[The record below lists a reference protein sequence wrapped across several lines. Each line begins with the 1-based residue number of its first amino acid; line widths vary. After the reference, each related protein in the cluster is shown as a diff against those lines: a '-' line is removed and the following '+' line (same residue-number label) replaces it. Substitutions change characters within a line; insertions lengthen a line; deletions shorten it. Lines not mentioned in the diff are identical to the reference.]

1 MVINGTQARIYWNS
15 ENEREEI
22 HHRDAKFCSVARWRA
37 VWSRFLGIR
46 WQRRGGRKGGALL
59 QGWFAKLFAPEGSP
73 VSAEAGSRDPL
84 RGGWQRKFL
93 LAGNERPCWPFFGPK
108 NEPGGG
114 IRGISAATATSTGR
128 DFRPRKDRNPMFH
141 GIMIV
146 LSTGNEGISF
156 IAAPPILRSAEKWD
170 DREGGRG
177 RRVAFVNWVAS

>member
-1 MVINGTQARIYWNS
+1 MKFRKR
-15 ENEREEI
+15 ERGDPPSWCKVLFSCQVESRVEPFSW
-22 HHRDAKFCSVARWRA
+22 DSVAKE
-37 VWSRFLGIR
+37 
-46 WQRRGGRKGGALL
+46 GGRKGGALL

-114 IRGISAATATSTGR
+114 IRGISAATATSTSR

-170 DREGGRG
+170 DRGGKG
-177 RRVAFVNWVAS
+177 GGGVAFVNWVAS